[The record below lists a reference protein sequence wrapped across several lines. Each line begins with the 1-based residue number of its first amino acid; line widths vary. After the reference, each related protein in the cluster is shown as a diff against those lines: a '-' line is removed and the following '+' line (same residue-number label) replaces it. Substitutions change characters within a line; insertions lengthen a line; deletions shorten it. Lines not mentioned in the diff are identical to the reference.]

1 MENNYKIFK
10 PQILFNEK
18 NNPSDIWF
26 IFKDNK
32 LILKSLENNT
42 LTFTTFFDIKN
53 LLPYLNRKYPI
64 GSLGNNSYFCGEL
77 NSNISINNNLI
88 EINLREASN
97 YLDDISFSMA
107 GKSSQILDWDNKSN
121 YCGRCGS
128 KTYFKNDER
137 AKICPEC
144 NLIDYPRISPAII
157 VAVIKNDK
165 LLLAHNSKFNNNRYS
180 LIAGFVDSNE
190 TLEDCVRREVF
201 EEIGIKIKNIKYLN
215 SQTWPFPNSLMVGF
229 LAEYAS
235 GEINVDG
242 IEISHAAWFDKNN
255 LPVLPPKFTIA
266 RKIIDKYI
274 EGKLFD

>member
-97 YLDDISFSMA
+97 Y
-107 GKSSQILDWDNKSN
+107 
-121 YCGRCGS
+121 
-128 KTYFKNDER
+128 
-137 AKICPEC
+137 
-144 NLIDYPRISPAII
+144 
-157 VAVIKNDK
+157 
-165 LLLAHNSKFNNNRYS
+165 
-180 LIAGFVDSNE
+180 
-190 TLEDCVRREVF
+190 
-201 EEIGIKIKNIKYLN
+201 
-215 SQTWPFPNSLMVGF
+215 
-229 LAEYAS
+229 
-235 GEINVDG
+235 
-242 IEISHAAWFDKNN
+242 
-255 LPVLPPKFTIA
+255 
-266 RKIIDKYI
+266 
-274 EGKLFD
+274 